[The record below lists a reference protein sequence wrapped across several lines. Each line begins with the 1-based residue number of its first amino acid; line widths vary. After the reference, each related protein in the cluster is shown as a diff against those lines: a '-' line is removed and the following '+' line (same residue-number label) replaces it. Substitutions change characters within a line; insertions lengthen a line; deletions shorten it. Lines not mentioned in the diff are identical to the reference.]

1 MRLKGPLTAA
11 LAGWLAV
18 YTVVPAAVAGDKP
31 AAEPTDVS
39 ILQLRVLEGEGRIV
53 GAGGRSGRGIT
64 VQVTDETGRPVEG
77 AAISFHLPSEDPSGL
92 FLSGL
97 KTEIVMTGTDG
108 KASVSGIQW
117 NSASGP
123 VQIRVTAAKGEVR
136 AGVMVTHYV
145 SDKPVADEGPKV
157 HATSGGSKMKWLVL
171 ALAVGAGG
179 GAALALSR
187 SKSAAGPGGA
197 VVAPPAITAAPGIG
211 TPTISVGKP

>member
-1 MRLKGPLTAA
+1 LRLKGPLAAA

-31 AAEPTDVS
+31 TTEPTDVS
-39 ILQLRVLEGEGRIV
+39 ILQLRVLDGEGRIV
-53 GAGGRSGRGIT
+53 GASGRSGRGIT

-77 AAISFHLPSEDPSGL
+77 AAISFHLPSDDPSGL

-108 KASVSGIQW
+108 KAAVSGIQW
-117 NSASGP
+117 NSVAGP

-157 HATSGGSKMKWLVL
+157 HGTAGGSKMRWLIL
-171 ALAVGAGG
+171 ALAAGAGG
-179 GAALALSR
+179 GAALALTR
-187 SKSAAGPGGA
+187 SKSTVGPGGSI
-197 VVAPPAITAAPGIG
+197 VAPPAITAAPGIG